1 MKTKVILIMLMPLLI
16 IGEMAFSQAKLTAR
30 SSSVIVSGSSTMHD
44 WSMKATKVS
53 VNGDFT
59 IVDGS
64 LKKIN
69 SATVKIEAKSLKSH
83 QDSDLMDERTY
94 KTINAEKFP
103 LITFE
108 YLNTV
113 STNVTGNSG
122 TIKVNGNLTIA
133 GVTKPTDLILSVTT
147 LANGDLQIKGT
158 EKILLTSH
166 KIKPPSFMA
175 GAIKVADQIS
185 IAFDVILKK

>member
-1 MKTKVILIMLMPLLI
+1 MLMPLMI
-16 IGEMAFSQAKLTAR
+16 VGEMAFSQVKLTAK
-30 SSSVIVSGSSTMHD
+30 SSSVTVSGNSTMHE

-53 VNGDFT
+53 VNGDFA

-69 SATVKIEAKSLKSH
+69 SAAVKIEAKSLKSH

-94 KTINAEKFP
+94 KTIKADKFP

-113 STNVTGNSG
+113 SNTVSGNSG

-133 GVTKPTDLILSVTT
+133 GVTKPVDLILSVTT

-158 EKILLTSH
+158 EKILLTNH
-166 KIKPPSFMA
+166 GIKPPSFMA

>member
-1 MKTKVILIMLMPLLI
+1 MKTKVILMMLMPLMI
-16 IGEMAFSQAKLTAR
+16 VGEMAFSQVKLTAK
-30 SSSVIVSGSSTMHD
+30 STNVTVSGNSTMHE

-53 VNGDFT
+53 VNGDFA

-69 SATVKIEAKSLKSH
+69 SAAVKIEAKSLKSH

-94 KTINAEKFP
+94 KTIKADKFP

-113 STNVTGNSG
+113 SNTVSGNSG
-122 TIKVNGNLTIA
+122 TIKVNGNLTIG
-133 GVTKPTDLILSVTT
+133 GVTKPVDLILSVTT
-147 LANGDLQIKGT
+147 LANGDLQIIGT
-158 EKILLTSH
+158 EKILLTNH
-166 KIKPPSFMA
+166 GIKPPSFMA